1 MKYIE
6 AFSKRNKSL
15 PFMFSYRRC
24 PYAMRARMVLI
35 YANIDFELIEISLKC
50 KPPEMINFS
59 PKGTV
64 PVLIV
69 DEQIID
75 ESLDIIEWVLNQKP
89 TLKINTQSPQEKHTA
104 TEIIKEND
112 TNFKKAL
119 DAYKYSIQ
127 YPEKNIDQLFKKT
140 TIFLDYLE
148 FKLSKKNFLVNDHLT
163 FVDIAVFP
171 FVRQLVNV
179 NKQRFFR
186 LELKSVERWLNSLI
200 YSDLFKR
207 AMLKPY

>member
-35 YANIDFELIEISLKC
+35 YANIDFELIEISIKC
-50 KPPEMINFS
+50 KPLEMINFS

-104 TEIIKEND
+104 LEIIKEND

-127 YPEKNIDQLFKKT
+127 YPEKNVDQLFKET

-148 FKLSKKNFLVNDHLT
+148 TKLSKKDFLVNDNLT
-163 FVDIAVFP
+163 FADIAVFP

-186 LELKSVERWLNSLI
+186 LELKSVERWLSCLI
-200 YSDLFKR
+200 DSDLFKR
-207 AMLKPY
+207 AMLKPC